1 MLQFVR
7 KCNCSSGCSS
17 VQGVGYWQLRVP
29 RLHIHISVVMV
40 TKSYVFQLF
49 LLLQL
54 T

>member
-1 MLQFVR
+1 MLQLV
-7 KCNCSSGCSS
+7 KECNCSSGCSS

-29 RLHIHISVVMV
+29 RLHIYINVVMV
-40 TKSYVFQLF
+40 MKSYIFQLV